1 MALFIS
7 IISDAKLRLF
17 LVSHRLW
24 QITNSF
30 LRMHHPLFTFI
41 VILLLLLFRVSFSF
55 LINDGSLFQGLRCG
69 NGCVGVCFGSGGQS
83 RVCFL
88 KTALL
93 CQPILHDTDGST
105 ALNLDVFVVV
115 VLSDSSE
122 SSFCTETKECLL
134 YDSVCKGDD
143 YEVNHF
149 HKIHLHQWRSLVLL
163 VHTV

>member
-17 LVSHRLW
+17 LVSRRLW

-30 LRMHHPLFTFI
+30 LLMHHPLFTFI

-69 NGCVGVCFGSGGQS
+69 NGCVGVRFGSGGQS

-93 CQPILHDTDGST
+93 CQPILHDTDGSSVK
-105 ALNLDVFVVV
+105 LGFFLL
-115 VLSDSSE
+115 LSSVIPVNPVSAQRQRNA
-122 SSFCTETKECLL
+122 FCMTPSAKVTTM
-134 YDSVCKGDD
+134 
-143 YEVNHF
+143 
-149 HKIHLHQWRSLVLL
+149 R
-163 VHTV
+163 